1 MNADSGSFYSPELG
15 TSLRPKG
22 LHLADSGAGIHAIND
37 PKYIVPG
44 SLRANTTAVSTANG
58 VTVPPHRCDAAL
70 SVRTRE
76 GRICRLELRDAV
88 LLPDCQHSLVSLGLL
103 ARDLHASTTIGA
115 GTDDSFICM
124 ADGERISLINSGVL
138 KKGFMN
144 LFRGKRHGERRLA
157 SAAARLPQEG
167 RPPSADRSIEFRST
181 LLTRLDSPALVARA
195 TRRGRLSARQW

>member
-1 MNADSGSFYSPELG
+1 MLPGASDDACLRLGRALGLQQEPVPVMNADTGSFYSPELG

-76 GRICRLELRDAV
+76 GRICHLEL
-88 LLPDCQHSLVSLGLL
+88 
-103 ARDLHASTTIGA
+103 
-115 GTDDSFICM
+115 
-124 ADGERISLINSGVL
+124 
-138 KKGFMN
+138 
-144 LFRGKRHGERRLA
+144 
-157 SAAARLPQEG
+157 
-167 RPPSADRSIEFRST
+167 SIER
-181 LLTRLDSPALVARA
+181 AEYILVK
-195 TRRGRLSARQW
+195 RRVFCMLCC